1 MALSLLSKLEANR
14 PFTETEAWTL
24 YRIVALSE
32 AVGWT
37 LLISGI
43 FIRHFKLPGDRIA
56 VPIAGQIHGTIFLIY
71 FGVLVTI
78 YSSLGWSRMKFLI
91 AILAGIP
98 PYGTLIFEQWEARKR
113 RRKNRQSFFRSF
125 MLSVMID
132 NS

>member
-71 FGVLVTI
+71 FAVLITT
-78 YSSLGWSRMKFLI
+78 YTSLYWSRKKFLL

-98 PYGTLIFEQWEARKR
+98 PYGTLVFEQWEARTR
-113 RRKNRQSFFRSF
+113 RRRNRQVFFRSF
-125 MLSVMID
+125 MLSEMTYD
-132 NS
+132 S